1 MKTNATEESGLG
13 ELLRLSR
20 EIGNMEKELV
30 QELERARR
38 KVESAE
44 KIEIL
49 QSIIKEIKISVVLE
63 QLESVAT
70 PEIIEAVSSFKNK
83 QGTAE
88 LRKLILG
95 SVSELEKCVDS
106 RVDSNLDQVLIERSV
121 KTLAILIE
129 FLFYLE

>member
-20 EIGNMEKELV
+20 EISNMEKELV
-30 QELERARR
+30 KELERARR
-38 KVESAE
+38 KVEGAE

-49 QSIIKEIKISVVLE
+49 QGVIKEIKISVVLE

-83 QGTAE
+83 QGRAE
-88 LRKLILG
+88 LRKLILDL
-95 SVSELEKCVDS
+95 VSELEKCVDS

>member
-1 MKTNATEESGLG
+1 MKMNATEESGLG

-20 EIGNMEKELV
+20 EISNMEKELV
-30 QELERARR
+30 KELERARR
-38 KVESAE
+38 KVEGAE

-83 QGTAE
+83 QGRAE
-88 LRKLILG
+88 LRKLILDL
-95 SVSELEKCVDS
+95 VSELEKCVDS

>member
-1 MKTNATEESGLG
+1 MNATEESGLG

-20 EIGNMEKELV
+20 EISNMEKELV
-30 QELERARR
+30 KELERARR
-38 KVESAE
+38 KVEGAE

-49 QSIIKEIKISVVLE
+49 QGVIKEIKISVVLE

-83 QGTAE
+83 QGRAE
-88 LRKLILG
+88 LRKLILDL
-95 SVSELEKCVDS
+95 VSELEKCVDS